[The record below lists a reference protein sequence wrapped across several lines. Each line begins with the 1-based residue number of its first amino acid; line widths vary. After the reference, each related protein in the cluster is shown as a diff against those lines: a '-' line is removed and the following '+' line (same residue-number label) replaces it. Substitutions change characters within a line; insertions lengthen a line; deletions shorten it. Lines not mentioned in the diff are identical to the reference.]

1 MATDRV
7 RHQKLTRFRH
17 AVKAMKFAGVHQ
29 GDWHLD
35 QVICYTPQ
43 GEGETP
49 VPVLID
55 FAFAP
60 QHLGENGTPC
70 RGDVTELSAILLDMG
85 VSATVIKECWFD
97 AVWQEY

>member
-1 MATDRV
+1 
-7 RHQKLTRFRH
+7 
-17 AVKAMKFAGVHQ
+17 MKFAGVHQ

-35 QVICYTPQ
+35 QVICSGLPDI
-43 GEGETP
+43 GDEEP
-49 VPVLID
+49 DLVLID

-70 RGDVTELSAILLDMG
+70 QPDVSYLRMILEFDMG
-85 VSATVIKECWFD
+85 IDDTLLEECWPA

>member
-1 MATDRV
+1 
-7 RHQKLTRFRH
+7 
-17 AVKAMKFAGVHQ
+17 MKFAGVHQ

-35 QVICYTPQ
+35 QVICSTSQDEDEVPD
-43 GEGETP
+43 
-49 VPVLID
+49 PVLID

-70 RGDVTELSAILLDMG
+70 QPDVCYLWATLKGDMNIDGALLD
-85 VSATVIKECWFD
+85 ECWLD

>member
-1 MATDRV
+1 
-7 RHQKLTRFRH
+7 
-17 AVKAMKFAGVHQ
+17 MKFAGVHQ

-35 QVICYTPQ
+35 QVICSTPQ
-43 GEGETP
+43 GENE
-49 VPVLID
+49 VPDIVLID

-70 RGDVTELSAILLDMG
+70 QRDVSYLRMTFVVDMGMDPTLLD
-85 VSATVIKECWFD
+85 ECWPL

>member
-1 MATDRV
+1 
-7 RHQKLTRFRH
+7 
-17 AVKAMKFAGVHQ
+17 MKFAGVHQ

-35 QVICYTPQ
+35 QVICSTPQ
-43 GEGETP
+43 DEKEAP
-49 VPVLID
+49 DIVLID

-70 RGDVTELSAILLDMG
+70 RRDVSHLRMIFTVDMGMDRTLLD
-85 VSATVIKECWFD
+85 ECWLH